1 MPAPGH
7 VAVTVTP
14 AARDAMRGL
23 AVAATTA
30 AQTRVNMSDAVIA
43 ALVVV
48 RQHPDEYRAALA
60 AGEDSD
66 S

>member
-7 VAVTVTP
+7 VAVTVTS

-30 AQTRVNMSDAVIA
+30 AQVRVNMSDAVIA
-43 ALVVV
+43 ALAVV
-48 RQHPDEYRAALA
+48 RQHPDELAAALA
-60 AGEDSD
+60 AREETDA
-66 S
+66 

>member
-43 ALVVV
+43 ALIVV
-48 RQHPDEYRAALA
+48 RQHPDELREALES
-60 AGEDSD
+60 GRTG
-66 S
+66 